1 MLSPRNHSVSLWEYV
16 TEDVHR
22 GPADGGDQRAGTW
35 DGNPGATVCGADA
48 AAKPAR
54 GAELVGNKAIR

>member
-1 MLSPRNHSVSLWEYV
+1 M